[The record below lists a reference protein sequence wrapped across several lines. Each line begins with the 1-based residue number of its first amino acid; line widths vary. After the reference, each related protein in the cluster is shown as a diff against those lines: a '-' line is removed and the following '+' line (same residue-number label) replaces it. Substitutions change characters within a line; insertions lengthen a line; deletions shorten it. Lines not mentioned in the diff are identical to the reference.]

1 LRAAGTRRPNSP
13 RHWLIAACP
22 NCAPSIRLCAIEQA
36 LQAYPGALIVVSH
49 DARFLDALQL
59 THELHSQNG
68 IWRLSEK

>member
-1 LRAAGTRRPNSP
+1 V
-13 RHWLIAACP
+13 
-22 NCAPSIRLCAIEQA
+22 PSIRLCAIEQA